1 MAALTQLSPKSFA
14 LFIAIRSEGISAELI
29 FLTACQFF
37 TKSSFPEPLAPT
49 WEIASNRSSL
59 VHARWLV
66 MLKINNNINLDIFA
80 SKPFPF
86 EFTKKKFLIF
96 FLSFISLFLNI
107 RSMNFFKIPSFL
119 ILALCQHLFS
129 EKSDPMRLWPGLAP
143 GEVEGEVDK
152 EQYRKPKPGS
162 KDVLRIAN
170 VAVPTIT
177 IYSAKPS
184 ISNGTAVIVCPG
196 VDIIFWLMSM
206 KGLRFVIG

>member
-14 LFIAIRSEGISAELI
+14 LFIAIRSEGNICR
-29 FLTACQFF
+29 THFF
-37 TKSSFPEPLAPT
+37 DCLPVFYKFSFPEPFGPT

-107 RSMNFFKIPSFL
+107 RSMNFFKIPSLL

-129 EKSDPMRLWPGLAP
+129 EKSDP
-143 GEVEGEVDK
+143 EV
-152 EQYRKPKPGS
+152 
-162 KDVLRIAN
+162 
-170 VAVPTIT
+170 VAWAR
-177 IYSAKPS
+177 SRRS
-184 ISNGTAVIVCPG
+184 RRRG
-196 VDIIFWLMSM
+196 
-206 KGLRFVIG
+206 R